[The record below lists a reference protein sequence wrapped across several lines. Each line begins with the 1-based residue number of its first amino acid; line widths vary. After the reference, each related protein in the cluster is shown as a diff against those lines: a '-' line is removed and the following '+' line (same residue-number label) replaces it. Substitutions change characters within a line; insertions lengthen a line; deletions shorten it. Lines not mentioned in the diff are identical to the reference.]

1 MNKYRDFR
9 RRRDRGSL
17 ASTVRQQDG
26 SIKIRLVHRAAINI
40 PIKVGRASSVR
51 LENVSS
57 LSLYSMLDV
66 VGLSRVKR
74 EKNFPGYSFFL
85 SSPSLFFLL
94 SNFVFDNLIF
104 YLIRHMDYYNED
116 YNNIFL
122 HFKYEVIRCDLV

>member
-40 PIKVGRASSVR
+40 PIKVGRASSDR

-74 EKNFPGYSFFL
+74 EKNFPGYSFL
-85 SSPSLFFLL
+85 SFFRSRLGIDI
-94 SNFVFDNLIF
+94 SDNLIVGSK
-104 YLIRHMDYYNED
+104 IRILNDVLPDNLFIVISRE
-116 YNNIFL
+116 NIF
-122 HFKYEVIRCDLV
+122 

>member
-122 HFKYEVIRCDLV
+122 HFKLGVI

>member
-116 YNNIFL
+116 YNNVFL